1 MASAV
6 ERARGGLIVSCQP
19 VIGGAMDRTEIV
31 VGFALAA
38 AAGGAAALRIEGV
51 ANVRAV
57 RAATALPVI
66 GLVKRP
72 EPDTPVFI
80 TPLLRDA
87 ADLAAAGADI
97 IAFDAT
103 QRPRPVPVPALVAA
117 IHAAGCQSMAD
128 CASLADAAGAVEAG
142 VSVIGTTLSGYMG
155 GPVPEEPD
163 LDLVRQAV
171 SLGKPVFA
179 EGRYRTLAQVR
190 AARLAGADAVVVGSA
205 ITRPEHIT
213 SWFVEAV
220 KSSSASLSSA
230 AS

>member
-6 ERARGGLIVSCQP
+6 ERALGGLIVSCQP

-38 AAGGAAALRIEGV
+38 VAGGAAALRIEGL

-57 RAATALPVI
+57 RAATSLPVI
-66 GLVKRP
+66 GLIKRA
-72 EPDTPVFI
+72 EADTPVFI
-80 TPLLRDA
+80 TPLLKDVT
-87 ADLAAAGADI
+87 DLAEAGADI

-103 QRPRPVPVPALVAA
+103 QRSRPVPVPAMIAA
-117 IHAAGCQSMAD
+117 IHAAGRQSMAD
-128 CASLADAAGAVEAG
+128 CADLADAAAAMETGA
-142 VSVIGTTLSGYMG
+142 SVIGTTLSGYVG

-163 LDLVRQAV
+163 IDLVRQVAA
-171 SLGKPVFA
+171 LGRPVFA
-179 EGRYRTLAQVR
+179 EGRYRTLAQVQ
-190 AARLAGADAVVVGSA
+190 AARQAGADAVVVGSA

-220 KSSSASLSSA
+220 KSPSAPSP
-230 AS
+230 

>member
-1 MASAV
+1 VASAV
-6 ERARGGLIVSCQP
+6 ERALGGLIVSCQP

-57 RAATALPVI
+57 RAATSLPVI
-66 GLVKRP
+66 GLVKRA

-80 TPLLRDA
+80 TPLLRDI

-97 IAFDAT
+97 IAIDAT
-103 QRPRPVPVPALVAA
+103 RRPRPVAVAA
-117 IHAAGCQSMAD
+117 LIAAIARAGCQSMAD
-128 CASLADAAGAVEAG
+128 CADFADAIEAIEAGACV
-142 VSVIGTTLSGYMG
+142 VGTTLAGYVG

-163 LDLVRQAV
+163 IELVRRVAA
-171 SLGKPVFA
+171 LDRPVFA
-179 EGRYRTLAQVR
+179 EGRYRTLDQVQ
-190 AARLAGADAVVVGSA
+190 AARQAGADAVVVGSA

-213 SWFVEAV
+213 SWFVAAV
-220 KSSSASLSSA
+220 RSVADSASGVP
-230 AS
+230 

>member
-6 ERARGGLIVSCQP
+6 ERALGGLIVSCQP

-38 AAGGAAALRIEGV
+38 VAGGAAALRIEGL

-57 RAATALPVI
+57 RAATSLPVI
-66 GLVKRP
+66 GLIKRA
-72 EPDTPVFI
+72 EADTPVFI
-80 TPLLRDA
+80 TPLLKDVT
-87 ADLAAAGADI
+87 DLAEAGADI

-103 QRPRPVPVPALVAA
+103 QRSRPVPVPAMIAA
-117 IHAAGCQSMAD
+117 IHAAGRQSMAD
-128 CASLADAAGAVEAG
+128 CADVVDAAAAVEAG
-142 VSVIGTTLSGYMG
+142 ASVIGTTLSGYVG

-163 LDLVRQAV
+163 IDLVRQVAA
-171 SLGKPVFA
+171 LGRPVFA
-179 EGRYRTLAQVR
+179 EGRYRTLAQVQ
-190 AARLAGADAVVVGSA
+190 AARQAGADAVVVGSA

-220 KSSSASLSSA
+220 KSPSAPSP
-230 AS
+230 

>member
-6 ERARGGLIVSCQP
+6 ERALGGLIVSCQP

-38 AAGGAAALRIEGV
+38 VAGGAAALRIEGL

-57 RAATALPVI
+57 RAATSLPVI
-66 GLVKRP
+66 GLIKRA
-72 EPDTPVFI
+72 EADTPVFI
-80 TPLLRDA
+80 TPLLKDVT
-87 ADLAAAGADI
+87 DLAEAGADI

-103 QRPRPVPVPALVAA
+103 QRSRPVPVPAMIAA
-117 IHAAGCQSMAD
+117 IHAAGRQSMAD
-128 CASLADAAGAVEAG
+128 CADLADAAAAVEAG
-142 VSVIGTTLSGYMG
+142 ASVIGTTLSGYVG

-163 LDLVRQAV
+163 IDLVRQVAA
-171 SLGKPVFA
+171 LGRPVFA
-179 EGRYRTLAQVR
+179 EGRYRTLAQVQ
-190 AARLAGADAVVVGSA
+190 AARQAGADAVVVGSA

-220 KSSSASLSSA
+220 KSPSAPSP
-230 AS
+230 

>member
-1 MASAV
+1 
-6 ERARGGLIVSCQP
+6 
-19 VIGGAMDRTEIV
+19 MDRTEIV

-57 RAATALPVI
+57 RAATSLPVI
-66 GLVKRP
+66 GLVKRA

-80 TPLLRDA
+80 TPLLQDV

-103 QRPRPVPVPALVAA
+103 RRPRPVSVSALIAA
-117 IHAAGCQSMAD
+117 IAAAGCQSMAD
-128 CASLADAAGAVEAG
+128 CAELGDAAEAVGAGA
-142 VSVIGTTLSGYMG
+142 SVIGTTLAGYTG

-163 LDLVRQAV
+163 VDLVRQVAA
-171 SLGKPVFA
+171 LGRPVFA
-179 EGRYRTLAQVR
+179 EGRYRTLDQVQ
-190 AARLAGADAVVVGSA
+190 AARRAGADAVVVGSA

-220 KSSSASLSSA
+220 RSAASSASGMP
-230 AS
+230 